1 MKKMKFISIILFIS
15 LISLSIVAATDN
27 NTQLD
32 KTTLTQDNT
41 PINAINETNKIEKQ
55 ITTTNK
61 NNDILDTKNNKQ
73 ITNTNPIPEKTSAKD
88 YTQLNNQIN
97 LIKNNGTSDKNYS
110 IKLTGTTYNFTDR
123 IVWDGTPTNLTLI
136 GGDNYYHTKIMLD
149 GMRSCPLFGINSN
162 HTLTLINVTLI
173 NGVSSAIL
181 NYGTLNFINV
191 EVINNTNIVSY
202 HNSIIYGGAS
212 VVYAGAIYNTGTIN
226 CYNSTFSGNKAIS
239 YDTQVTY
246 EDIELPPAIAFS
258 YGGAIYNTGTINCY
272 NSTFNNNLA
281 KANTMSANY
290 LALYEPDSI
299 AYSYGGA
306 IYNQGTLTLVDSI
319 LTSNIANSEAYRSES
334 GKSFA
339 YGGAIHNN
347 GTLNIENS
355 VLNNNSVISNP
366 YYAYAIGGA
375 ISNNK
380 IMNIKNSNLTGN
392 KAVTNSNEEIR
403 VETCGGAIY
412 NRGKTSTNNLKLI
425 NNTAEYGGAIYT
437 TKYMNIANSHFVN
450 NNITYTG
457 GAIYTENGLK
467 ITNSVFINNAEN
479 TIYSSNKS
487 CNYSIEN
494 NWWGNNNPNW
504 NKTLQNIEAPQSW
517 IYLDVTTTKNNI
529 DVTETTQIICN
540 FNYKTNGKNITQ
552 YNNKI
557 LDNTPITCSLMNNL
571 GTTTPQ
577 TAIVQNST
585 STTIFTGT
593 ENGIETIN
601 IKTYD
606 TKTNLS
612 TKITIKA
619 APTSTKIT
627 YITPNITSG
636 SNMTIQAKI
645 TDKNKQPI
653 TTGEVVIKINGKTL
667 KDEYG
672 ASIKIPVINGTI
684 NYTYHIPENY
694 SAKTYN
700 ITVKYL
706 RNNQYTPSE
715 QTTNFTI
722 TKAPTSTKITYITPN
737 ITSGSNMTI
746 QAKITDK
753 NKQPITTGEVVIKI
767 NGKTLKDEYGASIKI
782 PVINGTINYT
792 YHIPENYSAKTYN
805 ITVKYLRNN
814 QYTPSEQTRKFTII
828 KK

>member
-27 NTQLD
+27 NTQRD
-32 KTTLTQDNT
+32 KTTLTQDNI
-41 PINAINETNKIEKQ
+41 PINTINETNKIEKQ

-136 GGDNYYHTKIMLD
+136 GGDNYYHTKIILD

-212 VVYAGAIYNTGTIN
+212 VVYA
-226 CYNSTFSGNKAIS
+226 
-239 YDTQVTY
+239 
-246 EDIELPPAIAFS
+246 
-258 YGGAIYNTGTINCY
+258 GAIYNTGTINCY

-392 KAVTNSNEEIR
+392 KSVTNSNEEIR

-504 NKTLQNIEAPQSW
+504 NKTLENIEAPQSW
-517 IYLDVTTTKNNI
+517 IYLDVTTTKNSI
-529 DVTETTQIICN
+529 DVTETAQIICN

-552 YNNKI
+552 YKNKI

-653 TTGEVVIKINGKTL
+653 TTGEVIIKINGKTL
-667 KDEYG
+667 KDNYG

-694 SAKTYN
+694 ST
-700 ITVKYL
+700 
-706 RNNQYTPSE
+706 
-715 QTTNFTI
+715 
-722 TKAPTSTKITYITPN
+722 
-737 ITSGSNMTI
+737 
-746 QAKITDK
+746 
-753 NKQPITTGEVVIKI
+753 
-767 NGKTLKDEYGASIKI
+767 
-782 PVINGTINYT
+782 
-792 YHIPENYSAKTYN
+792 KTYN

-814 QYTPSEQTRKFTII
+814 QYTPSEQTRNFTII